1 MSIYLEIGF
10 RFLPPDEE
18 IISFFLRNKV
28 YGREDRTLRI
38 TEVDLLEHEPWHLPA
53 LSKVQSKY
61 QEWLFFYKLSKTSE
75 GKNDRATKTGFWK
88 STGQDRKIRC
98 GSKEVIG
105 TKKTLVYYDR
115 RTPHAVKTEWV
126 MHEYRATAE
135 FIPPRTE
142 QNFVVGLLRN
152 KAAENPE
159 NSNSYDGQPSIQSD
173 DNEQYDWRNIFCTPE
188 PEHEF
193 LARTFP
199 NQEEYALYCCGY
211 RTPDS
216 AESSSMDYD
225 YEIALKTQMKE
236 GGIVNYDLPPLDYL
250 LDLPS
255 SDAVMS
261 NDQNKM
267 EEEDFTLENVLASN
281 DSADDEQ
288 NDRQAHFDYSEIWC
302 DIPMPDRTDPANWE
316 RLYLQQME
324 DDPPRLNPF
333 LEEILMDSS
342 IYSETVEGKQ
352 INCLDVVREEK
363 SVNSRTCKPRY
374 KPRSHKS
381 VVQRQPRKIR
391 LQIKSLGK
399 AISRGK
405 ARKSGV
411 RGPVVELV
419 QNKISL
425 LQSNQHPKM
434 DQNWNTRSDLKSR
447 ANDSSARANDSS
459 GSGRKNYF
467 YFLEMSQ
474 LRCKQDQPLVYVGKV
489 LLGVVLFIFM
499 VKQLIF
505 IR

>member
-216 AESSSMDYD
+216 AE
-225 YEIALKTQMKE
+225 
-236 GGIVNYDLPPLDYL
+236 
-250 LDLPS
+250 
-255 SDAVMS
+255 
-261 NDQNKM
+261 
-267 EEEDFTLENVLASN
+267 
-281 DSADDEQ
+281 
-288 NDRQAHFDYSEIWC
+288 IWC